1 MSTHTITAPNPDYNG
16 VSAGVRFTD
25 GKATIEYPRQA
36 AAAEYFGRHRFGI
49 EPAIKAKGEDSE
61 LLSVPESKV
70 GPGVPNGAVANER
83 QTREELDAL
92 ATERGIDPSTAK
104 TKGDLVALINAA
116 PPVPASGAT
125 ATEVQAGIGSTGTT
139 DVAGDGPAG
148 PLHNQG
154 HDGANPDGAEPPVTP
169 PADAGI

>member
-16 VSAGVRFTD
+16 VSAGIRFTD

-49 EPAIKAKGEDSE
+49 EPAIKAKGDDAEA
-61 LLSVPESKV
+61 LSVPETKVVDVAPTAASLDRLSKAELQDRASAA
-70 GPGVPNGAVANER
+70 GVSTEGTKA
-83 QTREELDAL
+83 ELIAAIL
-92 ATERGIDPSTAK
+92 APK
-104 TKGDLVALINAA
+104 
-116 PPVPASGAT
+116 PGAT
-125 ATEVQAGIGSTGTT
+125 ATEVQAGIASTGTT

-148 PLHNQG
+148 PLHNVG
-154 HDGANPDGAEPPVTP
+154 HDGANPGGAEPPVTP